1 MSFDTPR
8 VMTTHP
14 FPTVVAPVADVN
26 YLPLSILRQAPT
38 RKGRVPQQGDQP
50 VAAGAVR
57 QMLIH
62 QATHDP
68 VTGLITGGLL
78 PQRIRTALEHRGR
91 RGGRVAIGFLGL
103 DRFKRINDAMGH
115 AGGNELLRQ
124 VADRLVG
131 QLRPGDSLA
140 RYAADEFAIVWPSDV
155 DVDAGALGQRL
166 LDCLAE
172 PFELEGGC
180 VHVTASVGVASTV
193 GHPDE
198 DTLLLASAAAMSVAK
213 SRGGNCVHEF
223 DEALRADS
231 DRRMRVESDLRA
243 ALAASELVLHY
254 QPVIDLDNGLPVGV
268 EALVRWPSADGRMR
282 PPGEFIPVAEASDLI
297 LTIGR
302 WVLERAC
309 HDAAEFTGPAS
320 GMHVAI
326 NISAREL
333 AQPSLAE
340 HVQGALDASGL
351 DPARL
356 FIEVTE
362 TALLVNETLAEET
375 LANLTRL
382 GIHIAVDDF
391 GTGYS
396 SLLYLRR
403 YPITVLKVDRTFV
416 AGLGERADDEAIC
429 RSVVSLS
436 HALNLTAVAEGV
448 ETQTQADTLRSYGCQ
463 YAQGYLWSPAVP
475 LASLNATLTEL
486 RRRPAALTPRP
497 GVAG

>member
-1 MSFDTPR
+1 MSFHTPHLL
-8 VMTTHP
+8 TSHP
-14 FPTVVAPVADVN
+14 LPTDVEPVANVK
-26 YLPLSILRQAPT
+26 YLPLSILPRSPGHKSRFPQA
-38 RKGRVPQQGDQP
+38 GDQP
-50 VAAGAVR
+50 LAAGQVR
-57 QMLIH
+57 RMLAH
-62 QATHDP
+62 QATHDA
-68 VTGLITGGLL
+68 VTGLITGDLL
-78 PQRIRTALEHRGR
+78 PHRIRTALEHRGR

-103 DRFKRINDAMGH
+103 DRFKRINNAMGH

-124 VADRLVG
+124 VADRLLG

-140 RYAADEFAIVWPSDV
+140 RYAADEFAVVWPSDIN
-155 DVDAGALGQRL
+155 VDAGALGQRL

-172 PFELEGGC
+172 PFELDGGC

-193 GHPDE
+193 ERPDA

-231 DRRMRVESDLRA
+231 ARRMRVESDLRT
-243 ALAASELVLHY
+243 ALATKELVLHY

-268 EALVRWPSADGRMR
+268 EALVRWPRADGRLLA
-282 PPGEFIPVAEASDLI
+282 PNEFIPVAEASDLI
-297 LTIGR
+297 LGVGR
-302 WVLERAC
+302 WVLEQAC
-309 HDAAEFTGPAS
+309 HDAAGFTGPAA
-320 GMHVAI
+320 GMHVAV

-340 HVQGALDASGL
+340 QVQGALETSGL

-362 TALLVNETLAEET
+362 TALLVNETLAEQT
-375 LANLTRL
+375 LENLTRL

-396 SLLYLRR
+396 SLLYLRQ
-403 YPITVLKVDRTFV
+403 YPITILKVDRAFV
-416 AGLGERADDEAIC
+416 AGIGERPDDEAIC
-429 RSVVSLS
+429 RSVISLS

-448 ETQTQADTLRSYGCQ
+448 ETRAQADTLRSYGCQ
-463 YAQGYLWSPAVP
+463 YAQGYLWSAAVP
-475 LASLNATLTEL
+475 LASLNATLADL
-486 RRRPAALTPRP
+486 RRRPAAFTHGP